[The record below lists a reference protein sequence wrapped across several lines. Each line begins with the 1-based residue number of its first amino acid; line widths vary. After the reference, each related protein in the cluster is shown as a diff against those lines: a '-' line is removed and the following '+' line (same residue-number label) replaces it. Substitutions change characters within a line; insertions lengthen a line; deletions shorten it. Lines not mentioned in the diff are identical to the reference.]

1 MFDFSDEQVE
11 RYSRHIILP
20 EVGGEGQSV
29 LLGSKVLLVGA
40 GGLGSPAAYY
50 LAAAGIGNMGII
62 DFDTVDLSNLQ
73 RQIIHNTER
82 IGMLKTESAK
92 KTIEALNPDV
102 KVTVFNE
109 KLTSENIMRLFEGY
123 DYILD
128 GTDNFATRYLINDAC
143 VLTGK
148 TNIHGSIF
156 RFEGQV
162 TVFKPK
168 EGPCYRCLYPEPPP
182 PGLVPNCQEGGV
194 LGVLAGIIGN
204 LQVVETLKLILGQG
218 ETLIGSLLLYD
229 ALKTEFRKLKLKRDP
244 NCPICSDSP
253 TITELIDYEE
263 VKKLAKEHKPKLII
277 VGASAY
283 PRIIDPVKFREI
295 ADEVGAKIMTD
306 IAHPAGLVAAGLY
319 PSPVPY
325 SEFVTTT
332 THKTLRGPRG
342 GMILCREEFAKE
354 VNKKIFPGIQ
364 GGPLMH
370 VIAAKAVAFKEA
382 LSNEFVAYQKQVIAN
397 AKHLANFLN
406 TNGNKIVSGGTDTHL
421 MLLDLREQDITGKVA
436 EEALEKAGITVNKNT
451 IPFET
456 RSPFVTSGV
465 RIGTPALTT
474 RGMKEKEMEQIG
486 GMIIETLKNI
496 EDDAFHSQTRRKVR
510 DLCDQF
516 PLHLEL
522 TNK

>member
-20 EVGGEGQSV
+20 EVGGEGQSK
-29 LLGSKVLLVGA
+29 LLESKVLLVGA

-92 KTIEALNPDV
+92 KTIAALNPDV
-102 KVTVFNE
+102 NVTVFNE
-109 KLTSENIMRLFEGY
+109 KLSSENIMRLFKGY

-204 LQVVETLKLILGQG
+204 LQVVETLKLILEQE
-218 ETLIGSLLLYD
+218 ETLVGSLLLYD
-229 ALKTEFRKLKLKRDP
+229 ALKTEFRKLKLKRDTK
-244 NCPICSDSP
+244 CPVCSDQS

-263 VKKLAKEHKPKLII
+263 
-277 VGASAY
+277 
-283 PRIIDPVKFREI
+283 FC
-295 ADEVGAKIMTD
+295 
-306 IAHPAGLVAAGLY
+306 GL
-319 PSPVPY
+319 S
-325 SEFVTTT
+325 
-332 THKTLRGPRG
+332 R
-342 GMILCREEFAKE
+342 
-354 VNKKIFPGIQ
+354 
-364 GGPLMH
+364 
-370 VIAAKAVAFKEA
+370 
-382 LSNEFVAYQKQVIAN
+382 
-397 AKHLANFLN
+397 
-406 TNGNKIVSGGTDTHL
+406 
-421 MLLDLREQDITGKVA
+421 
-436 EEALEKAGITVNKNT
+436 
-451 IPFET
+451 
-456 RSPFVTSGV
+456 
-465 RIGTPALTT
+465 
-474 RGMKEKEMEQIG
+474 
-486 GMIIETLKNI
+486 
-496 EDDAFHSQTRRKVR
+496 
-510 DLCDQF
+510 
-516 PLHLEL
+516 
-522 TNK
+522 

>member
-20 EVGGEGQSV
+20 EVGGEGQSK
-29 LLGSKVLLVGA
+29 LLESKVLLVGA

-50 LAAAGIGNMGII
+50 LAAAGIGNMGIV

-92 KTIEALNPDV
+92 KTIAALNPDV
-102 KVTVFNE
+102 NVTVFNE
-109 KLTSENIMRLFEGY
+109 KLSSENIMRLFKGY

-204 LQVVETLKLILGQG
+204 LQVVETLKLILEQE
-218 ETLIGSLLLYD
+218 ETLVGSLLLYD
-229 ALKTEFRKLKLKRDP
+229 ALKIEFRKLKLKRDP
-244 NCPICSDSP
+244 KCPVCSDQS

-263 VKKLAKEHKPKLII
+263 
-277 VGASAY
+277 
-283 PRIIDPVKFREI
+283 FC
-295 ADEVGAKIMTD
+295 
-306 IAHPAGLVAAGLY
+306 GL
-319 PSPVPY
+319 S
-325 SEFVTTT
+325 
-332 THKTLRGPRG
+332 R
-342 GMILCREEFAKE
+342 
-354 VNKKIFPGIQ
+354 
-364 GGPLMH
+364 
-370 VIAAKAVAFKEA
+370 
-382 LSNEFVAYQKQVIAN
+382 
-397 AKHLANFLN
+397 
-406 TNGNKIVSGGTDTHL
+406 
-421 MLLDLREQDITGKVA
+421 
-436 EEALEKAGITVNKNT
+436 
-451 IPFET
+451 
-456 RSPFVTSGV
+456 
-465 RIGTPALTT
+465 
-474 RGMKEKEMEQIG
+474 
-486 GMIIETLKNI
+486 
-496 EDDAFHSQTRRKVR
+496 
-510 DLCDQF
+510 
-516 PLHLEL
+516 
-522 TNK
+522 